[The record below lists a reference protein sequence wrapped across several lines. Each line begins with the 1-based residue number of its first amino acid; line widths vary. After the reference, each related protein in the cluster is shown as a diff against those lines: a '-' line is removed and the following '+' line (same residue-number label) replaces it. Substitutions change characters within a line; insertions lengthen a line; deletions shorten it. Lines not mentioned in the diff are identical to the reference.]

1 LEGRREQRR
10 RGDDDVDGNNDGGDE
25 ELMQMMLK
33 KANRV
38 AQLRRWGCC
47 IERTPSWQRCRVLL
61 QKQKKQQQP

>member
-1 LEGRREQRR
+1 
-10 RGDDDVDGNNDGGDE
+10 
-25 ELMQMMLK
+25 MMLK